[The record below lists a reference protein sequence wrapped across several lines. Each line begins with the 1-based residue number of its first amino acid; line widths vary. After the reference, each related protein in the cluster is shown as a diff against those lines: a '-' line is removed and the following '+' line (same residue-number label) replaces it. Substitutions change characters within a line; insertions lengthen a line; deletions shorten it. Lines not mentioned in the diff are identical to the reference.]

1 MKIGI
6 TGSIASGKKTVSKIL
21 SLKNGTLFSA
31 DQVVK
36 KLYKNNSFQRIL
48 IKEFNIKKKSNF
60 KNLLKKK
67 ILKNKSDIKK
77 LEKIIH
83 PMVRKEMKKFS
94 ISNKKKKNLFYEI
107 PLLIENKLMNFF
119 DKIVYVRAR
128 KSLRLKRFKAN
139 GGAEK
144 IFNMLNAKQLDD
156 SKKIKFANHVIV
168 NEKNFKILK
177 KNLSAIRN
185 LYA

>member
-6 TGSIASGKKTVSKIL
+6 TGSIASGKTTVSKIL
-21 SLKNGTLFSA
+21 SLKSGPLFSA

-36 KLYKNNSFQRIL
+36 KLYKNTNFQRIL

-60 KNLLKKK
+60 KYLLKNK
-67 ILKNKSDIKK
+67 ILKNKGDIKK

-83 PMVRKEMKKFS
+83 PMVRREMKKFS
-94 ISNKKKKNLFYEI
+94 VLNKKNKNLFYEV
-107 PLLIENKLMNFF
+107 PLLIENKLMNLF
-119 DKIVYVRAR
+119 DKIVFVKAR

-139 GGAEK
+139 GGDEK
-144 IFNMLNAKQLDD
+144 IFNMLNAKQLID
-156 SKKIKFANHVIV
+156 SKKIKFADYIIV
-168 NEKNFKILK
+168 NEKNLKILK
-177 KNLSAIRN
+177 KKLSAIIK